1 LISRKAS
8 TPNPARYRRAI
19 VLDQRVYAFDQP
31 QKQRPPLGLLV
42 IEGDAL
48 LVAVDVAETRVALA
62 AVAPGARRIPFSRAF
77 DLDDSRT
84 HVGQDHRAER
94 SGHVLGQV
102 EHLQPMQRAITLGRR
117 PDSHPSLT
125 DLGF

>member
-62 AVAPGARRIPFSRAF
+62 AVAPGARRIPFARAF
-77 DLDDSRT
+77 DLDDFRT
-84 HVGQDHRAER
+84 HLGQDHRAER
-94 SGHVLGQV
+94 SGHGSVRSSTFSPCSG
-102 EHLQPMQRAITLGRR
+102 
-117 PDSHPSLT
+117 PSRSAAARTVTSL
-125 DLGF
+125 